1 MTAKAY
7 FLSLL
12 VGLFGLIGPCHA
24 VLVTVLIDIGRS
36 GNVTATPPPSWNAL
50 EDVSLAS
57 LVDTDGNSLPLSLT
71 KSGAA
76 AAFDR
81 GSFTGAVTGWPVEE
95 ALRDGQF
102 AQGLVTYTIS
112 GFDLVMA
119 GTVDLEVQASGD
131 NTNVVGHTSGVTA
144 IDLSG
149 SSATQ
154 TIVGATGVQP
164 NIAVFSNLTP
174 DGSGDIAVQ
183 MTDIGGNSWTL
194 NAIKLEFVPEPSQAG
209 ILTAL
214 AALLCAARCTR
225 RRA

>member
-1 MTAKAY
+1 MTAKTY

-24 VLVTVLIDIGRS
+24 VLVTVLIDIGGS

-50 EDVSLAS
+50 ETASLAS

-81 GSFTGAVTGWPVEE
+81 GSFIDTITSWPVEE

-102 AQGLVTYTIS
+102 AQVIVTYTIS

-119 GTVDLEVQASGD
+119 ETVDLEVQASGD
-131 NTNVVGHTSGVTA
+131 GDTNKTHTSGVTA

-149 SSATQ
+149 SSVTQ
-154 TIVGATGVQP
+154 TIVGAAGAQP
-164 NIAVFSNLTP
+164 DIAVFSNLTP
-174 DGSGDIAVQ
+174 DGSGNITVQ
-183 MTDIGGNSWTL
+183 MTDIGGTSWTL

-214 AALLCAARCTR
+214 AALFCAARCTR